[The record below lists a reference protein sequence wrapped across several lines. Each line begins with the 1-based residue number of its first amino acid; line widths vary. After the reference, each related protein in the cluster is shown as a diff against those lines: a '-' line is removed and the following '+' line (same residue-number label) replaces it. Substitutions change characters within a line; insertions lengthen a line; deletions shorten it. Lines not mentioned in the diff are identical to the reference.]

1 MKNLF
6 KMIKN
11 EEGYISIE
19 TVIVAGLVIGLGVLT
34 ITAFQ
39 KQANDVSNKALTNI
53 KNANDSYT
61 VTAPT
66 NPS

>member
-6 KMIKN
+6 KKMKN

-34 ITAFQ
+34 ISAFQ
-39 KQANDVSNKALTNI
+39 KQANSVSNKALENI

-61 VTAPT
+61 VTAQSD
-66 NPS
+66 PS

>member
-1 MKNLF
+1 MRNMLKRMKE
-6 KMIKN
+6 

-39 KQANDVSNKALTNI
+39 KQANSVSEKALENI
-53 KNANDSYT
+53 KSANDSYT
-61 VTAPT
+61 VTAPS